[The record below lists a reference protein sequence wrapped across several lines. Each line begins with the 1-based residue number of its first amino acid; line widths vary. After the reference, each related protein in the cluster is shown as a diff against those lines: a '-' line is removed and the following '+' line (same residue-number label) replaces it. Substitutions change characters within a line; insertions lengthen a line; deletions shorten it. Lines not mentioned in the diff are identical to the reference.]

1 MKYKLDFF
9 KDYNANNGKGKKPP
23 PLLKIAIFILFVLA
37 LSYILYVP
45 LDKPIVTEGFQTGD
59 IVKEDIIVK
68 KDITL
73 EDKENTDKKRN
84 TAIENVIPVYE
95 YYSENLGKSQTQ
107 INEWIQFLRRSR
119 KTYIKNRSELTAI
132 KEAVEK
138 RFGIG
143 LSEPDL
149 KQLLTSNAFSE
160 INLNDLFELIKSFE
174 QKGILASKAGSKK
187 SKTSS
192 IRVVSKDN
200 QDSRIRKLAT
210 TTDLREIEVALRDFL
225 KKEKL
230 SKKDREILTSTL
242 MEFIDVNLA
251 YSLSLTR
258 EQEDLASSQIN
269 PVIIKLKAGKII
281 LRKGDEITP
290 EDLKIL
296 KLIAAEQ
303 RTREKKLSSFYLI
316 LAIVAF
322 LMLFAARFFS
332 QWKTTD
338 LNRKKLFRVTSITLF
353 VSAVIYRISL
363 FLFPLILKNTSVDI
377 NYQIS
382 SIYFAIPFA
391 FGALIMAFTFNL
403 HSAVIY
409 SFINSILAGI
419 ICDWSIQIVIYVFI
433 GNLAVSYGIKYYG
446 RIKRSSVLKASLLWL
461 MPLNIICIVLFNTTD
476 PDISLSLMLF
486 NVFLGAFSALLS
498 TILANF
504 IIPLWE
510 YIFNL
515 INDLKLI
522 ELNNL
527 NLPIF
532 REMLE
537 KAPGTYH
544 HSQMVATLS
553 ETAAQDLNLSPYL
566 ITAMALY
573 HDIGKVENPQLFT
586 ENNTL
591 YTDNPHDKLTP
602 QESAKMIIAH
612 ISEGMDMAKK
622 LKLPQ
627 VVASSI
633 NQHHGTKRVRFF
645 YEKALE
651 QSDKN
656 SEEPD
661 EKAFRYPG
669 EKPQNIE
676 NAIIMLADQVEAAS
690 KSLSKPTDEEIQNI
704 IQKIIDTNIEENQFD
719 ECDGLTFKS
728 LNIIAN
734 GFLKKLSSIYHMRIS
749 YPGFNFQEK
758 NDHPD
763 KK

>member
-9 KDYNANNGKGKKPP
+9 KDYNSNNNKGKKKLS
-23 PLLKIAIFILFVLA
+23 LLKIVIYLVFVLG
-37 LSYILYVP
+37 LSYILYIP
-45 LDKPIVTEGFQTGD
+45 LDKPIITEGFNTGD
-59 IVKEDIIVK
+59 IVKKDIIIT

-73 EDKENTDKKRN
+73 EDKESTDKKRKA
-84 TAIENVIPVYE
+84 AIQNVIPVYE
-95 YYSENLGKSQTQ
+95 YYAENQGNSQTQ
-107 INEWIQFLRRSR
+107 INEWVQFLRQSR
-119 KTYIKNRSELTAI
+119 KNYIRKRSELPAI
-132 KEAVEK
+132 METVEK

-143 LSEPDL
+143 LGEQDL
-149 KQLLTSNAFSE
+149 KHVLISNVFSQ
-160 INLNDLFELIKSFE
+160 IDLNKIFELIKSFE
-174 QKGILASKAGSKK
+174 QKGILASKAGTKK
-187 SKTSS
+187 SQANT
-192 IRVVSKDN
+192 IRVVSNN
-200 QDSRIRKLAT
+200 QDSRILKLDIAA
-210 TTDLREIEVALRDFL
+210 DLREIEVALKDFFT
-225 KKEKL
+225 KENL
-230 SKKDREILTSTL
+230 SKRDSDILTSIL

-258 EQEDLASSQIN
+258 EQENLVASQIN
-269 PVIIKLKAGKII
+269 PVIIKLKAGKVI
-281 LRKGDEITP
+281 LRKGDEIRP
-290 EDLKIL
+290 DDLKIM

-303 RTREKKLSSFYLI
+303 KTREKKISAYYLI

-322 LMLFAARFFS
+322 LMLFIARFFS

-363 FLFPLILKNTSVDI
+363 FLFPLILKNTSVEI
-377 NYQIS
+377 NYHIS

-391 FGALIMAFTFNL
+391 FGALIMAFIFNL
-403 HSAVIY
+403 QSAIIY

-419 ICDWSIQIVIYVFI
+419 ICDWSIKIVIYVFI
-433 GNLAVSYGIKYYG
+433 SNLVVSYGIKYYG

-461 MPLNIICIVLFNTTD
+461 LPLNIACILLFNMTD
-476 PDISLSLMLF
+476 PDTSLSLIIF
-486 NVFLGAFSALLS
+486 NVFMGGFSAVFS

-553 ETAAQDLNLSPYL
+553 ETAALDLNLSSYL

-573 HDIGKVENPQLFT
+573 HDIGKIENPQLFT

-591 YTDNPHDKLTP
+591 YTENPHEKLTP
-602 QESAKMIIAH
+602 QESAKMIITH

-622 LKLPQ
+622 LKLPW

-633 NQHHGTKRVRFF
+633 NQHHGTKLVRFF
-645 YEKALE
+645 YDKALE
-651 QSDKN
+651 QSEMN
-656 SEEPD
+656 SDELN

-704 IQKIIDTNIEENQFD
+704 IQKIIDTDIEENQFD
-719 ECDGLTFKS
+719 ECDGLTFKA
-728 LNIIAN
+728 LNIMAN
-734 GFLKKLSSIYHMRIS
+734 GFLRKLSSIYHMRIS
-749 YPGFNFQEK
+749 YPGFNFQGK

-763 KK
+763 QK